1 MKSFILGLLLVPFAL
16 SAQDKFSIAG
26 NIQGLPD
33 GSSVTVSDINNPTDT
48 LARSTVKSGLFEL
61 NGAVKEPNLLQLN
74 FDGVKKKAVVFIGN
88 EKVKVNGT
96 TESMQEISVTGSKV
110 HDDFEQFKKTFNP
123 LFGKLGE
130 LGQKINSSSVK
141 NDSLNTAYESE
152 LNKVKSEVDNFIKTK
167 PSSPVSPFVV
177 MVTSEIEQ
185 DGAVMERRYAALDKK
200 VQGGFYGSLI
210 RQHIEDGKTG
220 AVGTQA
226 IEFSQADTEGKQ
238 VALSSFR
245 GKYVLVDFWA
255 SWCRPCR
262 DENPNVVKAFDK
274 FKDKNFTVLGISL
287 DRDKDSWLKAIKADN
302 LAWTQLSDLKFWNNE
317 VAAKYKIQSI
327 PQNILIDPNGKII
340 AKNLRGAELQ
350 STLAKL
356 LK

>member
-1 MKSFILGLLLVPFAL
+1 MKSFILGLLLFPFAL

-26 NIQGLPD
+26 NVQGLPD

-48 LARSTVKSGLFEL
+48 LARATVTSGAFEL
-61 NGAVKEPNLLQLN
+61 NGALKEPNLLQLN

-96 TESMQEISVTGSKV
+96 TEAIQEISVTGSRV

-130 LGQKINSSSVK
+130 LGQQINGSSVK
-141 NDSLNTAYESE
+141 SDSLNKAYESE
-152 LNKVKSEVDNFIKTK
+152 LVKIKSEVDNFIKAK
-167 PSSPVSPFVV
+167 PASPVSPFVV

-185 DGAVMERRYAALDKK
+185 DAAVMERRYAALDKK
-200 VQGGFYGSLI
+200 VQSGFYGSLI
-210 RQHIEDGKTG
+210 RQQIEDGKTG
-220 AVGTQA
+220 AVGSQA

-262 DENPNVVKAFDK
+262 DENPNVVKAFNK

-287 DRDKDSWLKAIKADN
+287 DRDKDPWLKAIKADN
-302 LAWTQLSDLKFWNNE
+302 LTWTQLSDLKFWSNE

-327 PQNILIDPNGKII
+327 PQNLLIDPSGKII
-340 AKNLRGAELQ
+340 AKNLRGSELH
-350 STLAKL
+350 SALDKL

>member
-1 MKSFILGLLLVPFAL
+1 MRSIILGLLLFPFAL
-16 SAQDKFSIAG
+16 TAQDKFSIAG
-26 NIQGLPD
+26 NVAGLPD

-48 LARSTVKSGLFEL
+48 LARTTVKSGTFEL
-61 NGAVKEPNLLQLN
+61 KGEVKEPNLLQLN

-88 EKVKVNGT
+88 DVVKISGT
-96 TESMQEISVTGSKV
+96 TEAIQDINVTGSKS

-130 LGQKINSSSVK
+130 LGQKINGSAEK
-141 NDSLNTAYESE
+141 NDSLSSAYESE
-152 LNKVKSEVDNFIKTK
+152 LKKVKSEVDNFIKSK
-167 PSSPVSPFVV
+167 PASPVSPFLV
-177 MVTSEIEQ
+177 MVTSEIET
-185 DGAVMERRYAALDKK
+185 DASVMERRYAALDKK
-200 VQGGFYGSLI
+200 VQTGFYGNLI
-210 RQHIEDGKTG
+210 KQQIEDGKTG

-226 IEFSQADTEGKQ
+226 IEFSQADAEGKQ

-262 DENPNVVKAFDK
+262 EENPNVVKAYNK

-287 DRDKDSWLKAIKADN
+287 DRDKDSWVNAVKADN
-302 LAWTQLSDLKFWNNE
+302 LIWTQLSDLKFWNNE

-327 PQNILIDPNGKII
+327 PQNLLIDPNGKIV